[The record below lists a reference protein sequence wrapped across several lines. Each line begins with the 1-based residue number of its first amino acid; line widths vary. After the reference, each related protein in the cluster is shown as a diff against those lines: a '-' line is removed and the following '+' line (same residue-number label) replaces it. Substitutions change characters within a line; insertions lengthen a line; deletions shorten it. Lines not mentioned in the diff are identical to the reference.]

1 MTYGLG
7 FHTLGCLPT
16 DDLCCHIVP
25 PQSTALSD
33 GSVNISVV
41 RARCEILC
49 ECGRSNP
56 MIMVIVFLRYYTSY
70 GLMSVMLHYLFGC
83 GMILVIV
90 LLVYYFTMPVM
101 PNMDVYVMLHD
112 FLLHFIS

>member
-56 MIMVIVFLRYYTSY
+56 MIMVIV
-70 GLMSVMLHYLFGC
+70 
-83 GMILVIV
+83 